1 MPYPY
6 PYAGEMVPDE
16 EREFLKQEAEEL
28 RSEFRNIE
36 KRLSEMEEKDSE

>member
-6 PYAGEMVPDE
+6 PYAGEMAPDE
-16 EREFLKQEAEEL
+16 ERKFLKHEAEEL
-28 RSEFRNIE
+28 RSELRNIE